1 MLWHYFPYTHF
12 YHLVSLQGESLP
24 SGHQF
29 MIDLLVGSL
38 MADQG
43 LENALIT
50 AIAYEVQD
58 PATVLKPGVESS
70 VPLLLLVQ
78 QLVGNSSSR
87 QMALLKR
94 VRNNIIY
101 SPSFFLSSHSLY
113 SPPFSLPQPA
123 PLSVSFHL
131 SVYWLNTS
139 LLL

>member
-1 MLWHYFPYTHF
+1 
-12 YHLVSLQGESLP
+12 
-24 SGHQF
+24 